1 MVKERSNVTVRQK
14 LGPPSRRS
22 EGTRG
27 HEDTH
32 PQYQH
37 TSVCCLTS
45 LALPSEE
52 RMSCLSDTNSAG
64 VGPTGRPGRP
74 RHLTLPFRTDPVLF
88 PPAAPFYLQPN
99 SVHSFPVTGPHRG
112 AVRGVSPTLS
122 ENPRLLQRSLHP
134 FPGAPASFLSGALRV
149 MRGPRLSALAPLAA
163 FPDLRQRRCPPPP
176 RLARDTR
183 SATSSSA
190 PAPRP
195 YREQFL

>member
-1 MVKERSNVTVRQK
+1 MSLSKATFLWARFTSARKWKRLARCSFFSIASLEVTSIPVMK
-14 LGPPSRRS
+14 LPALFSYLLLVSR
-22 EGTRG
+22 
-27 HEDTH
+27 
-32 PQYQH
+32 
-37 TSVCCLTS
+37 
-45 LALPSEE
+45 
-52 RMSCLSDTNSAG
+52 
-64 VGPTGRPGRP
+64 RPGRP

-88 PPAAPFYLQPN
+88 PPATPFYLQPN
-99 SVHSFPVTGPHRG
+99 SVHSFRATGPHRG

-163 FPDLRQRRCPPPP
+163 FRDLRQRRCPPPP